1 MMRSQTHIH
10 IVQGDITRAATDA
23 IVNAANPV
31 MLGGG
36 GVDGAI
42 HAAAGPQLRRA
53 CAGIEP
59 VHGMRCPPG
68 EARITPGFDLS
79 ARWVIHTVGPRY
91 WHDHNPEQ
99 LLRAA
104 YKSSLQLAVEHHCQ
118 SIAFPAISC
127 GAYGFPPA
135 EAADIAMDVCS
146 DGKWKDLAIYFYL
159 FSEQLVAIWQQA
171 LAHKND
177 S

>member
-23 IVNAANPV
+23 IVNAANPE

-53 CAGIEP
+53 CEQVKP
-59 VHGMRCPPG
+59 VDGMRCPPG

-91 WHDHNPEQ
+91 GYDRNPDQ

-104 YKSSLQLAVEHHCQ
+104 YNASLQLAVEHRCT

-135 EAADIAMDVCS
+135 EAAEIALDVCS
-146 DGKWKDLAIYFYL
+146 DGTWQELAIYFYL
-159 FSEQLVAIWQQA
+159 FSEELVTIWQQT
-171 LAHKND
+171 LARTQN